1 VLKGQKGPRR
11 DIVLLNAAAALAAAG
26 RATDLKEGITLAAAS
41 IDSGAAL
48 NKLEQ
53 LKSFTNKE

>member
-1 VLKGQKGPRR
+1 LKGQKGPRR

-26 RATDLKEGITLAAAS
+26 RAADIGEGIILAAAT
-41 IDSGAAL
+41 IDSGSAM

-53 LKSFTNKE
+53 LRAFTNKA